1 MRRPEYPTQVMSD
14 THENKMS
21 YEGKRKCME
30 KAPNQRQNLDSV
42 GQVVSALCNMGKLF
56 SLSEPQVPHLQSR
69 VFEGLS
75 SAGPTAKLLPRSS
88 LFEITF
94 LQLPQ

>member
-1 MRRPEYPTQVMSD
+1 MSD

-42 GQVVSALCNMGKLF
+42 GQVVSTLCNMGKLF

-75 SAGPTAKLLPRSS
+75 SAGSTVKLLPHSS

-94 LQLPQ
+94 LQLPQQLSLACP